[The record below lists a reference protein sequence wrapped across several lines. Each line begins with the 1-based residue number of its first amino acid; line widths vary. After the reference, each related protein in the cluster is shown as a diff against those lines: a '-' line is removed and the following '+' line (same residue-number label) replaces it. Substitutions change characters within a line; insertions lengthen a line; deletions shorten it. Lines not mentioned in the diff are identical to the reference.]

1 MSKQTVIDWQRD
13 SVLVA
18 TGNQRGSKFSIEKLS
33 RQSIGELA
41 DNTTLKQAVASASS
55 ELGNKGPVVVVVAR
69 ELVEVRTISIPRMD
83 AAELPDVIRFQAQR
97 QLANMGENWLLDFVL
112 LPDAPGQE
120 MLTALVGVIAPQE
133 LSLISAACEG
143 AGYQISHVG
152 LRPLEIA
159 RYAVQSNNLPASGA
173 SMMISISGSNADLM
187 LLKDGRV
194 VQIRSTKLP
203 SDHSQAVTAIQG
215 EVRRSLMAASGQ
227 LGQEPLAS
235 VMLLASEQVAASMQ
249 TSIAEASSATVSV
262 VSPSSLLSD
271 AAPAIE
277 VEDAG
282 LRFAAIAGATALP
295 IASKET
301 TIDFL
306 SPKKRPAKK
315 SHKQTYILAAAAGV
329 LVIGGAL
336 TWWRSSMQGMRDQ
349 LASLQAQA
357 KSAEEKEAI
366 YKQVSKEAGMVENF
380 LDNSPNWLD
389 ELTYISKKIPPS
401 DKVRVYGT
409 SFTTTNTGRSQISIA
424 QVLADSDT
432 TLDEFEDSL
441 RSDNHEV
448 ATLGR
453 QILAKPEGNY
463 RWAEAPVV
471 ITLSDRG
478 WPLMDGPEKRKKPT
492 TEAVEKTPASETP
505 EPNESAAAEPEPEKA
520 ASTEPGDAE
529 ESGGETASAD
539 KEVSADSDAPV
550 SVHEGDDDQ
559 PATGETNSSEEAVQ
573 SDSDGSK
580 DA

>member
-18 TGNQRGSKFSIEKLS
+18 TGNQRGSNFSIEKLS
-33 RQSIGELA
+33 RQPIGELA
-41 DNTTLKQAVASASS
+41 DNTTLKQAVAAAST

-83 AAELPDVIRFQAQR
+83 PAELPDVIRFQAQR

-120 MLTALVGVIAPQE
+120 MLTALVGVIPPQE

-173 SMMISISGSNADLM
+173 AMMISISGSNADLM

-203 SDHSQAVTAIQG
+203 SDHSQAITAIQG

-227 LGQEPLAS
+227 LGQQPLAS
-235 VMLLASEQVAASMQ
+235 VMLLASEQVAGAMQ
-249 TSIAEASSATVSV
+249 ASIAEASSATVSV
-262 VSPSSLLSD
+262 VAPSSLLSG
-271 AAPAIE
+271 AAPEIE

-295 IASKET
+295 TASKET

-315 SHKQTYILAAAAGV
+315 SHKQTYLLAAAAGV
-329 LVIGGAL
+329 LAIGGGL
-336 TWWRSSMQGMRDQ
+336 TWWRSSMEGMRTR
-349 LASLQAQA
+349 LASLQSQEG
-357 KSAEEKEAI
+357 SAAEKEEV
-366 YKQVSKEAGMVENF
+366 YKQVSKEASQVESF

-401 DKVRVYGT
+401 DKVRIYGT
-409 SFTTTNTGRSQISIA
+409 SFTTTNTGQSQISIA
-424 QVLADSDT
+424 LVQADSDT

-448 ATLGR
+448 ATTGR
-453 QILAKPEGNY
+453 QVLAKPVGNY
-463 RWAEAPVV
+463 RWAESPVV
-471 ITLSDRG
+471 ITLNDRG
-478 WPLMDGPEKRKKPT
+478 WSLMDDPGKKKKAPT
-492 TEAVEKTPASETP
+492 GSAEKTPAA
-505 EPNESAAAEPEPEKA
+505 EPPKKTEPASTAPSTEQASTDEATSAAKADPE
-520 ASTEPGDAE
+520 
-529 ESGGETASAD
+529 
-539 KEVSADSDAPV
+539 SDANDSQP
-550 SVHEGDDDQ
+550 EDQ
-559 PATGETNSSEEAVQ
+559 VDPSSTGESSSNEDAAKD
-573 SDSDGSK
+573 DSSK